1 METRENV
8 MWCDFCDK
16 WTKGNEINYKMLYS
30 NNVLCAWKCPIAH
43 FFGWHPNLLYLYIYM
58 VFDGLQNGNLVLSL
72 ITCFDKEEHY
82 TMVVKA

>member
-1 METRENV
+1 
-8 MWCDFCDK
+8 
-16 WTKGNEINYKMLYS
+16 
-30 NNVLCAWKCPIAH
+30 
-43 FFGWHPNLLYLYIYM
+43 M

>member
-1 METRENV
+1 

-30 NNVLCAWKCPIAH
+30 NNVLLHISLGDILTYYNVCFIV
-43 FFGWHPNLLYLYIYM
+43 FLYIFM
-58 VFDGLQNGNLVLSL
+58 IFDGLQNGNLVLSL
-72 ITCFDKEEHY
+72 ITCFGKEEHY